1 MNRYALQQRS
11 GSDESGAFNS
21 LRNVVIVM
29 RTEFY
34 ILCSIEFYDHAFCK
48 QGPTGDQHI
57 AEWATLGKYIEIN
70 K

>member
-1 MNRYALQQRS
+1 MILKCKLFLINLFVF
-11 GSDESGAFNS
+11 EC
-21 LRNVVIVM
+21 
-29 RTEFY
+29 FY
-34 ILCSIEFYDHAFCK
+34 TLMMKCFYHVF